1 MFEQQQNTGKSAS
14 LAEKY
19 ANAIGQLS
27 DANDRAAHAEHDLQV
42 ERITRQDL
50 IDEEVAR
57 RVAEAEERIRKELEA
72 QLADKTKEL
81 EERNKAL
88 DKRESDVDKKAET
101 IAQNISEQVRQQMSA
116 SKTRFEKT
124 ALNRLADM
132 FDMFMQAF
140 IALGDKDSS
149 KGQELLQKYQLAAK
163 EAHESL
169 TDEIKDKLAKVEAK
183 SKSKT
188 EQIASLVRMIF
199 TQKRE
204 RVVFSKEER
213 ETIYDKVLASVEFTD
228 EEKKRYQKC
237 REFCVEY
244 RKRKAIKKLVDSQ
257 KEQKGH
263 GRNPIPKDMPRLDE
277 KVLWPEGYIGHE
289 DEYVIVYKG
298 KVQEFIVPANVRYF
312 VQPYRRPVVRRK
324 DDPMQQLLQSPCYED
339 VFWKSYASAELLAQL
354 ECNKY
359 VLHQP
364 FNRQIKKMKQDGLI
378 LAPSTVDDWHQGVCD
393 KIEPLYNLQMDRV
406 MSSLLLGADGSPF
419 PILDCEKHK
428 TVNHYLIQYR
438 SVATG
443 IPIFMVNT
451 KNKHGRGTADIMDN
465 LKDWKGVALMCDGY
479 SGYDWLKKING
490 RILCR
495 CVVHAR
501 RPMERALKE
510 NPNLAK
516 IGILFY
522 QNINLIEEMIKE
534 KKLEGEEKAQFR
546 KDHAE
551 PLWEDFKLW
560 AASAIL
566 DVPKDSNIYQA
577 LNYMLRNYTE
587 LTNYIDI
594 PDMPLDNND
603 TERLIRDMVMG
614 KKAYLFCRDLDAC
627 KRAAMMYS
635 LFGACK
641 VLDKNPERWLCYVL
655 KHIDSTPE
663 DKYYT
668 LLPEFWEDVEQQKRI

>member
-1 MFEQQQNTGKSAS
+1 
-14 LAEKY
+14 
-19 ANAIGQLS
+19 
-27 DANDRAAHAEHDLQV
+27 
-42 ERITRQDL
+42 
-50 IDEEVAR
+50 
-57 RVAEAEERIRKELEA
+57 
-72 QLADKTKEL
+72 
-81 EERNKAL
+81 
-88 DKRESDVDKKAET
+88 
-101 IAQNISEQVRQQMSA
+101 
-116 SKTRFEKT
+116 
-124 ALNRLADM
+124 
-132 FDMFMQAF
+132 
-140 IALGDKDSS
+140 
-149 KGQELLQKYQLAAK
+149 
-163 EAHESL
+163 
-169 TDEIKDKLAKVEAK
+169 
-183 SKSKT
+183 
-188 EQIASLVRMIF
+188 
-199 TQKRE
+199 
-204 RVVFSKEER
+204 
-213 ETIYDKVLASVEFTD
+213 
-228 EEKKRYQKC
+228 
-237 REFCVEY
+237 
-244 RKRKAIKKLVDSQ
+244 
-257 KEQKGH
+257 
-263 GRNPIPKDMPRLDE
+263 
-277 KVLWPEGYIGHE
+277 
-289 DEYVIVYKG
+289 
-298 KVQEFIVPANVRYF
+298 
-312 VQPYRRPVVRRK
+312 
-324 DDPMQQLLQSPCYED
+324 
-339 VFWKSYASAELLAQL
+339 
-354 ECNKY
+354 
-359 VLHQP
+359 
-364 FNRQIKKMKQDGLI
+364 MKQDGLI

-393 KIEPLYNLQMDRV
+393 KIEPLYNLQKDRV

-603 TERLIRDMVMG
+603 TERLIRDIVMG

-668 LLPEFWEDVEQQKRI
+668 LLPEFWEDEEQ

>member
-1 MFEQQQNTGKSAS
+1 
-14 LAEKY
+14 
-19 ANAIGQLS
+19 
-27 DANDRAAHAEHDLQV
+27 
-42 ERITRQDL
+42 
-50 IDEEVAR
+50 
-57 RVAEAEERIRKELEA
+57 
-72 QLADKTKEL
+72 
-81 EERNKAL
+81 
-88 DKRESDVDKKAET
+88 
-101 IAQNISEQVRQQMSA
+101 
-116 SKTRFEKT
+116 
-124 ALNRLADM
+124 
-132 FDMFMQAF
+132 
-140 IALGDKDSS
+140 
-149 KGQELLQKYQLAAK
+149 
-163 EAHESL
+163 
-169 TDEIKDKLAKVEAK
+169 
-183 SKSKT
+183 
-188 EQIASLVRMIF
+188 
-199 TQKRE
+199 
-204 RVVFSKEER
+204 
-213 ETIYDKVLASVEFTD
+213 
-228 EEKKRYQKC
+228 
-237 REFCVEY
+237 
-244 RKRKAIKKLVDSQ
+244 
-257 KEQKGH
+257 
-263 GRNPIPKDMPRLDE
+263 
-277 KVLWPEGYIGHE
+277 
-289 DEYVIVYKG
+289 
-298 KVQEFIVPANVRYF
+298 
-312 VQPYRRPVVRRK
+312 
-324 DDPMQQLLQSPCYED
+324 
-339 VFWKSYASAELLAQL
+339 
-354 ECNKY
+354 
-359 VLHQP
+359 
-364 FNRQIKKMKQDGLI
+364 MKQDGLI

-522 QNINLIEEMIKE
+522 QNINLVEEMIKE
-534 KKLEGEEKAQFR
+534 KKLEGEEKVQFR

>member
-1 MFEQQQNTGKSAS
+1 MVNDKVNDMFEQQQNTGKSAS

-19 ANAIGQLS
+19 ANAVGQLS

-116 SKTRFEKT
+116 AKTRFEKT

-169 TDEIKDKLAKVEAK
+169 VDEIKDKLAKVEAK
-183 SKSKT
+183 SKPKT

-204 RVVFSKEER
+204 RVIFSKEER
-213 ETIYDKVLASVEFTD
+213 DTIYDKVLASVE
-228 EEKKRYQKC
+228 
-237 REFCVEY
+237 
-244 RKRKAIKKLVDSQ
+244 
-257 KEQKGH
+257 
-263 GRNPIPKDMPRLDE
+263 
-277 KVLWPEGYIGHE
+277 
-289 DEYVIVYKG
+289 
-298 KVQEFIVPANVRYF
+298 
-312 VQPYRRPVVRRK
+312 
-324 DDPMQQLLQSPCYED
+324 QSPCYED

-393 KIEPLYNLQMDRV
+393 KIEPLYNLQKDRV

-465 LKDWKGVALMCDGY
+465 LKDWNGVALMCDGY
-479 SGYDWLKKING
+479 SGYDWLKKVNG

-516 IGILFY
+516 IGLLFY

-641 VLDKNPERWLCYVL
+641 VLDKNSERWLCYVL